1 MKNYSKLLYQKII
14 RIESIAIIFL
24 SCIVFFSCKTYEI
37 TLDNP
42 IDVIAD
48 SIAGVFP
55 PALTMH
61 PLTQTVSNGD
71 SFKIG
76 TYIIEHDTTL
86 AGVHAHITY
95 NAELLQLDTIIPGVL
110 LTNSGANTPLFT
122 YSIVFGQID
131 IFAWYLGEEGALSY
145 VTETGHIAEL
155 YFTALN
161 SGETLIEYDTTQCE
175 LVTPLD
181 ETISIRG
188 IRNATVTIQ

>member
-1 MKNYSKLLYQKII
+1 MKNYFTILYQKII
-14 RIESIAIIFL
+14 RIESIVIISL
-24 SCIVFFSCKTYEI
+24 SCIIFFSCKTYEI
-37 TLDNP
+37 KLDNP

-61 PLTQTVSNGD
+61 PLTQIVSNGD
-71 SFKIG
+71 SVTIG
-76 TYIIEHDTTL
+76 TYIIDHDTTL
-86 AGVHAHITY
+86 AGVHAHIAY
-95 NAELLQLDTIIPGVL
+95 NAELIQLDTILPGVL

-122 YSIVFGQID
+122 YSVFFGEID

-161 SGETLIEYDTTQCE
+161 SGETLVEYDTTQCE

>member
-1 MKNYSKLLYQKII
+1 MKNYSTLLYQKII

-24 SCIVFFSCKTYEI
+24 SCIAFFSCKTYEI

-61 PLTQTVSNGD
+61 PLTQTVANGD
-71 SFKIG
+71 SVNIG
-76 TYIIEHDTTL
+76 TYIIEHHTTL

-161 SGETLIEYDTTQCE
+161 SGETLIEYDQTQCE

>member
-1 MKNYSKLLYQKII
+1 MKNYSTLLYQKII

-71 SFKIG
+71 SGKIG

>member
-1 MKNYSKLLYQKII
+1 MKNYFTLLYQKII
-14 RIESIAIIFL
+14 RIESIAISFL
-24 SCIVFFSCKTYEI
+24 SCIIFFSCKTYEI
-37 TLDNP
+37 KLDNP

-61 PLTQTVSNGD
+61 PLTQIVSNGD
-71 SFKIG
+71 SVTIG
-76 TYIIEHDTTL
+76 TYIIDHDTTL
-86 AGVHAHITY
+86 AGVHAHIAY
-95 NAELLQLDTIIPGVL
+95 NAELIQLDTILPGVL

-122 YSIVFGQID
+122 YSVVFGEID

-161 SGETLIEYDTTQCE
+161 SGETLVEYDTTQCE

>member
-1 MKNYSKLLYQKII
+1 MKNYFTILYQNII
-14 RIESIAIIFL
+14 RIESIAISFL
-24 SCIVFFSCKTYEI
+24 SCIIFFSCKTYEI
-37 TLDNP
+37 KLDNP

-61 PLTQTVSNGD
+61 PLTQIVSNGD
-71 SFKIG
+71 SVTIG
-76 TYIIEHDTTL
+76 IYIIEHDTTL
-86 AGVHAHITY
+86 AGVHANITY
-95 NAELLQLDTIIPGVL
+95 NAELIQLDTILPGVL

-122 YSIVFGQID
+122 YSVVFGEID

-161 SGETLIEYDTTQCE
+161 SGETLVEYDTTQCE

>member
-71 SFKIG
+71 SVNIG

>member
-1 MKNYSKLLYQKII
+1 MKNYSTLLYQKII

-61 PLTQTVSNGD
+61 PLTQTVANGD
-71 SFKIG
+71 SVNIG

>member
-1 MKNYSKLLYQKII
+1 LKNYSTLLYQKII

-71 SFKIG
+71 SVNIG

>member
-1 MKNYSKLLYQKII
+1 LKNYFTLLYQNII
-14 RIESIAIIFL
+14 RIESIAISFL
-24 SCIVFFSCKTYEI
+24 SCIIFFSCKTYEI
-37 TLDNP
+37 KLDNP
-42 IDVIAD
+42 IDAIAD

-61 PLTQTVSNGD
+61 PLTQIVSSGD
-71 SFKIG
+71 SVIIG
-76 TYIIEHDTTL
+76 TYIIDPDTTL
-86 AGVHAHITY
+86 AGVHAHIRY
-95 NAELLQLDTIIPGVL
+95 NAELIQLDTILPGVL
-110 LTNSGANTPLFT
+110 LTNNGANTPLFT
-122 YSIVFGQID
+122 YSVVFGEID

-161 SGETLIEYDTTQCE
+161 SGETLVEYDTTQCE

>member
-1 MKNYSKLLYQKII
+1 MKNYSTLLYQKII

-24 SCIVFFSCKTYEI
+24 SCIAFFSCKTYEI

-61 PLTQTVSNGD
+61 PLTQTVANGD
-71 SFKIG
+71 SVNIG

>member
-1 MKNYSKLLYQKII
+1 MKNYSTLLYQKII

-24 SCIVFFSCKTYEI
+24 SCIAFFSCKTYEI

-61 PLTQTVSNGD
+61 PLTQTVANGD
-71 SFKIG
+71 SVNIG

-131 IFAWYLGEEGALSY
+131 IFARYLGEEGALSY

>member
-1 MKNYSKLLYQKII
+1 LKNYFTILYQKII
-14 RIESIAIIFL
+14 RIESIVISFL
-24 SCIVFFSCKTYEI
+24 SCIIFFSCKTYEI
-37 TLDNP
+37 KLDNP

-61 PLTQTVSNGD
+61 PLTQIVSNGD
-71 SFKIG
+71 SVTIG
-76 TYIIEHDTTL
+76 TYIIDHDTTL
-86 AGVHAHITY
+86 AGVHAHIAY
-95 NAELLQLDTIIPGVL
+95 NAELIQLDTILPGVL

-122 YSIVFGQID
+122 YSVVFGEID

-161 SGETLIEYDTTQCE
+161 SGETLVEYDTTQCE

>member
-1 MKNYSKLLYQKII
+1 MKNYSTLLYQKII

-71 SFKIG
+71 SVKIG

-188 IRNATVTIQ
+188 VRNATVTIQ

>member
-1 MKNYSKLLYQKII
+1 MKNYFTLLYQKII
-14 RIESIAIIFL
+14 RIESIAISFL
-24 SCIVFFSCKTYEI
+24 SCIIFFSCKTYEI
-37 TLDNP
+37 KLDNP

-61 PLTQTVSNGD
+61 PLTQIVSNGD
-71 SFKIG
+71 SVTIG
-76 TYIIEHDTTL
+76 TYIIDHDTTL

-95 NAELLQLDTIIPGVL
+95 NAELIQLDTILPGVL

-122 YSIVFGQID
+122 YSVVFGEID

-161 SGETLIEYDTTQCE
+161 SGETLVEYDTTQCE

>member
-1 MKNYSKLLYQKII
+1 MKNYSTLLYQKII

-24 SCIVFFSCKTYEI
+24 SCIAFFSCKTYEI

-61 PLTQTVSNGD
+61 PLSQTVANGD
-71 SFKIG
+71 SVNIG
-76 TYIIEHDTTL
+76 TYIIKHDTTL

-188 IRNATVTIQ
+188 VRNATVTIQ

>member
-1 MKNYSKLLYQKII
+1 MKNYSTLLYQKII

-24 SCIVFFSCKTYEI
+24 SCIAFFSCKTYEI

-61 PLTQTVSNGD
+61 PLTQTVANGD
-71 SFKIG
+71 SVNIG

-188 IRNATVTIQ
+188 VRNATVTIQ

>member
-1 MKNYSKLLYQKII
+1 MKNFYTLLYQKII
-14 RIESIAIIFL
+14 RIEFIIIGLLSSVIFL
-24 SCIVFFSCKTYEI
+24 SCKTYEI
-37 TLDNP
+37 HLDNP
-42 IDVIAD
+42 IDAIAD
-48 SIAGVFP
+48 SLAGVFP

-61 PLTQTVSNGD
+61 PLSQTVSNGD
-71 SFKIG
+71 SVIIG
-76 TYIIEHDTTL
+76 TYIIDHDTTL
-86 AGVHAHITY
+86 SGIHAHITY
-95 NAELLQLDTIIPGVL
+95 NAELIQLDTILPGVL
-110 LTNSGANTPLFT
+110 LTNNGINTPLFT
-122 YSIVFGQID
+122 YTVVFGEID

-161 SGETLIEYDTTQCE
+161 SGETLVQYDSTKCE

>member
-1 MKNYSKLLYQKII
+1 MKNYSTLLYQKII

-71 SFKIG
+71 SDKIG

-145 VTETGHIAEL
+145 VTETGQIAEL

>member
-1 MKNYSKLLYQKII
+1 MKKIFTLLYQKII
-14 RIESIAIIFL
+14 RLELISIGFLGII
-24 SCIVFFSCKTYEI
+24 IFFSCKTYEI
-37 TLDNP
+37 KLDNP
-42 IDVIAD
+42 IDAIAD

-71 SFKIG
+71 SITIG
-76 TYIIEHDTTL
+76 TYIIDHDTTL

-95 NAELLQLDTIIPGVL
+95 NAELIQLDTILPGVL
-110 LTNSGANTPLFT
+110 LTNNGANTPLFT
-122 YSIVFGQID
+122 YTVVFGTID
-131 IFAWYLGEEGALSY
+131 IFAWYLGGEGALSY

-161 SGETLIEYDTTQCE
+161 SGETLVEYDITQCE

-181 ETISIRG
+181 EIISIQG
-188 IRNATVTIQ
+188 IRNASITIQ

>member
-1 MKNYSKLLYQKII
+1 MKNYSTLLYQKII

-24 SCIVFFSCKTYEI
+24 SCIAFFSCKTYEI

-61 PLTQTVSNGD
+61 PLTQTVANGD
-71 SFKIG
+71 SVNIG

-181 ETISIRG
+181 EIISIRG

>member
-1 MKNYSKLLYQKII
+1 MKNYSTLLYQKII

-24 SCIVFFSCKTYEI
+24 SCIAFFSCKTYEI

-71 SFKIG
+71 SVNIG

>member
-1 MKNYSKLLYQKII
+1 MKNYFTILYQKII
-14 RIESIAIIFL
+14 RIESIAISFL
-24 SCIVFFSCKTYEI
+24 SCIIFFSCKTYEI
-37 TLDNP
+37 KLDNP

-61 PLTQTVSNGD
+61 PLTQIVSNGD
-71 SFKIG
+71 SVTIG
-76 TYIIEHDTTL
+76 TYIIDHDTTL
-86 AGVHAHITY
+86 AGVHAHIAY
-95 NAELLQLDTIIPGVL
+95 NAELIQLDTILPGVL

-122 YSIVFGQID
+122 YSVVFGEID

-161 SGETLIEYDTTQCE
+161 SGETLVEYDTTQCE